1 MMDIHDSDGGWP
13 DQAEVLKENVIC
25 DMGDDTCILFRS
37 LCRSFHIR
45 LETIHFVNGDRD
57 RHPNFP

>member
-45 LETIHFVNGDRD
+45 LESIHVVDRWWL
-57 RHPNFP
+57 